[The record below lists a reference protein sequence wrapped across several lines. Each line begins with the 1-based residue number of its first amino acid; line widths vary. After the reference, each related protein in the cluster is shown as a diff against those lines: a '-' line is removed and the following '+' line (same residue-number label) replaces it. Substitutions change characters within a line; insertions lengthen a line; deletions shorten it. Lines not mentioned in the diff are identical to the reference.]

1 MKKWMYAVFP
11 CLILGLFIFFYLRR
25 GPGAGNGD
33 QTRAGP
39 GEAGGAKREGDPSA
53 AQGALDK
60 DLTGV
65 AAPIPTGEPPIIAK
79 ARAYLGSDGALD
91 AVKSIHFVGTL
102 VTTDPADPTKTT
114 RSAIEIISQKPDRQ
128 RVQEVSE
135 KMIEISAL
143 DGYDGWRRQQDLA
156 DPTKWQQT
164 LLGPAQI
171 KYMQA
176 NTWENLAFYRGLQSH
191 GGRVE
196 DQGPATI
203 DGIVCQKIAFIH
215 TPAVVFYRYFDV
227 GSGRLVFTKTESGA
241 TIREQG
247 EIVVRG
253 IRLPKTLV
261 QTSPLPNGQTQTI
274 TINFE
279 KVMLNET
286 LPGDLFAVPMLLS
299 K

>member
-11 CLILGLFIFFYLRR
+11 GLILVAFLFFYLRR
-25 GPGAGNGD
+25 GKDIGASDQPKVGD
-33 QTRAGP
+33 ATAVVVG
-39 GEAGGAKREGDPSA
+39 KA
-53 AQGALDK
+53 ADK
-60 DLTGV
+60 NAELPLTGV
-65 AAPIPTGEPPIIAK
+65 AAPIPAGEPPIIAK

-91 AVKSIHFVGTL
+91 AVTSIHFIGTL
-102 VTTDPADPTKTT
+102 LQSDAADPKKQV
-114 RSAIEIISQKPDRQ
+114 RSALEIISQKPAHQ

-135 KMIEISAL
+135 KMVEVSAL
-143 DGYDGWRRQQDLA
+143 DGYDGWRRRQDPA

-171 KYMQA
+171 KFMRA
-176 NTWENLAFYRGLQSH
+176 NTWENLAFYRGLQSS

-203 DGIVCQKIAFIH
+203 EGVVCQKVAFIH
-215 TPAVVFYRYFDV
+215 APEIIFYRYFE
-227 GSGRLVFTKTESGA
+227 SATGRLMLTKTAGGA

-247 EIVVRG
+247 EIFVRG
-253 IRLPKTLV
+253 IRFPKTLIE
-261 QTSPLPNGQTQTI
+261 TSPLPNGQTQTI

-279 KVMLNET
+279 KVLLNET